1 MKRYYFS
8 IDNIERGLNKKIYIT
23 ITDSSLKGAKKQ
35 IKKVFGEINTILN
48 HFISSKTRKKIKFY
62 AN

>member
-1 MKRYYFS
+1 VKRYYFS

-35 IKKVFGEINTILN
+35 IKKVFGEII
-48 HFISSKTRKKIKFY
+48 
-62 AN
+62 ANYIHE